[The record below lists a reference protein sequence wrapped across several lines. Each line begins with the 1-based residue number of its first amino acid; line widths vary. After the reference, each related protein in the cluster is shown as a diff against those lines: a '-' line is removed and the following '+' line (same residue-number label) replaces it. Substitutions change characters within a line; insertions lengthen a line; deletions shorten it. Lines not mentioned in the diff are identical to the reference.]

1 MPTVPPA
8 SADPPNHRP
17 PPPPRTARGEATRR
31 RLLEAAEKLFG
42 SRGYHG
48 TSIVDVTREAG
59 AGHGTFYL
67 YFRGKE
73 EIFRELVRHLSHS
86 LRATLEAATTGLTDR
101 LEAEEAG
108 FRAFLRF
115 AAAHHDLYRIV
126 SDSEFIDP
134 ELFRWYYERMAQG
147 WSRRL
152 EDAMRAGQVERMDA
166 ETLAY
171 VLMGASHFIGM
182 RWVVWEGREPP
193 DRVID
198 TFVGILHA
206 ALPASGSAAPAV
218 AAAATSP
225 TAETEV
231 P

>member
-1 MPTVPPA
+1 MSATVR
-8 SADPPNHRP
+8 SAEPPNHRP
-17 PPPPRTARGEATRR
+17 PPPPRTPRGEATRR

-67 YFRGKE
+67 YFHGKE

-86 LRATLEAATTGLTDR
+86 LRATLEAATAGLSDR
-101 LEAEEAG
+101 LEIEEAG

-147 WSRRL
+147 WARRL
-152 EDAMRAGQVERMDA
+152 GDAMTAGLVERMDA

-171 VLMGASHFIGM
+171 CLMGASHFIGM
-182 RWVVWEGREPP
+182 RWVVWDHGEPP
-193 DRVID
+193 ERAQD
-198 TFVGILHA
+198 TFVKIMRR
-206 ALPASGSAAPAV
+206 ALTPSGGATPAP
-218 AAAATSP
+218 AAATTSP
-225 TAETEV
+225 AFEA